1 MKARVGIF
9 LFLLTAVVAGGE
21 EAGAKFIIFDSVA
34 YTGVEDEEALCSI
47 HQYGTPVV
55 VPDSAD
61 FYHTTGYWGETSFEL
76 FLPDSEFV
84 LALDFRLRVP
94 SLLSADT
101 IVLTINGEHTSI
113 FTGWWQHHKNSYLF
127 LLSGADTS
135 LPINIMLPSQKCVL
149 TRVHI
154 DEKAI
159 FESSPSLEE
168 FSAVD
173 QFRSVRIQ
181 WQFSNL
187 DGIISITILR
197 GEDLSAP
204 FHQVATIPA
213 TYSEWID
220 WNVEPGELYFYR
232 LTWRDIYGNEYQSET
247 DTPPFGSP
255 KLVQDFVELVN
266 ITTLEGIYPEDISD
280 RFQIPQFVSITDSVS
295 GVSGEI
301 RETEE
306 GDIILEFQEGDHNII
321 FTSIGEHTDLFE
333 WLVLRPLISSSECD
347 VVWVKVNEKNVGL
360 CIREYVRE
368 TAVFHDTSQLLYLF
382 KSQLHQISPE
392 EYYPNLTLNTERN
405 KLKLQDIPFSCQV
418 DLYYRVN
425 EKMTEDF
432 LLKLIETYN
441 SDINLLRDGSCQFFE
456 MDIHRDIIKDLRKTL
471 FAWEDELQDVFYVL
485 GDIQTLRITE
495 FVPPTRGDSG
505 WVELM
510 VMGEGTIHTADYCL
524 KVGES
529 DCFYLPDAEMPVG
542 EVILSP
548 IPENILLDSTKYGT
562 LIYLFSRDSDIPADS
577 LWFPPLN
584 LEGSIGRQLNGEL
597 VYHPEPTPGLC
608 EISSSQNQII
618 INEFSLSLED
628 TEDISYQDEGQ
639 INLDVELYLLDIES
653 VSITDLR
660 LVMDFHEENPIW
672 VDQLEW
678 IEQFYTLSL
687 PIVFPPR
694 GNHLLQLQRLD
705 PNDGWVNDQIIWLNS
720 SREGHWS
727 RIPDGGKWQVSE
739 ERTLGESNLLLIR
752 EMESL
757 LVPEVF
763 VLYQN
768 HPNPFNMSTT
778 IHFDLLQGGIVTLIV
793 VDAAGREVSTLIQE
807 EEMTPG
813 HYRFLWEGDHI
824 GSGIYFFTLR
834 VLLNDLN
841 FFVDSRKMVYL
852 K

>member
-9 LFLLTAVVAGGE
+9 LFLLTAVIAGGE
-21 EAGAKFIIFDSVA
+21 KAGAKFIIFDSAA
-34 YTGVEDEEALCSI
+34 YAGAEDKEALYSI
-47 HQYGTPVV
+47 HQYGTPVIV
-55 VPDSAD
+55 SDSVGFSNTA
-61 FYHTTGYWGETSFEL
+61 GYWGETSFEL

-84 LALDFRLRVP
+84 LALDFCLRVP
-94 SLLSADT
+94 SLLSEDT
-101 IVLTINGEHTSI
+101 LVININGEHTSI
-113 FTGWWQHHKNSYLF
+113 FTGWWQHHKNTYLF

-135 LPINIMLPSQKCVL
+135 VPINIMLPSQKCVL
-149 TRVHI
+149 TQVYI
-154 DEKAI
+154 DKKATL
-159 FESSPSLEE
+159 ESFPSLEE

-181 WQFSNL
+181 WQFSNQKS
-187 DGIISITILR
+187 IKSITIQR
-197 GEDLSAP
+197 SEDLSAP

-220 WNVEPGELYFYR
+220 WNVEFSELYFYR
-232 LTWRDIYGNEYQSET
+232 LTWNDIYGNEYQSET

-255 KLVQDFVELVN
+255 KPIQDFVEVVN
-266 ITTLEGIYPEDISD
+266 VTTLKGIYPEDISD
-280 RFQIPQFVSITDSVS
+280 RFQIPQFVSITDSIS
-295 GVSGEI
+295 GMIGEF

-306 GDIILEFQEGDHNII
+306 DDVILEFQEEDKSII
-321 FTSIGEHTDLFE
+321 FTSIDKHTDLFE
-333 WLVLRPLISSSECD
+333 RLVLHPLISSSKCD

-360 CIREYVRE
+360 CLREVVRE
-368 TAVFHDTSQLLYLF
+368 TAVFYDTSQLLHLF
-382 KSQLHQISPE
+382 KSQLHQISLE
-392 EYYPNLTLNTERN
+392 EYYPNLSLDTEQDQLA
-405 KLKLQDIPFSCQV
+405 LKDIPFSRQV
-418 DLYYRVN
+418 DLYYHMK

-432 LLKLIETYN
+432 LQKRIETYN
-441 SDINLLRDGSCQFFE
+441 AVINLLRDGSCQFFE
-456 MDIHRDIIKDLRKTL
+456 MDIQRDIIKDLRKTL
-471 FAWEDELQDVFYVL
+471 FTWDVELQDIIYLL
-485 GDIQTLRITE
+485 GDILTLRITE
-495 FVPPTRGDSG
+495 VVPPTVGDSG

-510 VMGEGTIHTADYCL
+510 VMGEGTIHTSDYCL

-529 DCFYLPDAEMPVG
+529 DCFSLPDAEMLAG

-548 IPENILLDSTKYGT
+548 IPEIILLDSTNYGT
-562 LIYLFSRDSDIPADS
+562 LIYLYNRNSDIPVDS

-584 LEGSIGRQLNGEL
+584 LEGSIGRQLNDEL

-608 EISSSQNQII
+608 EISSSQKQII

-628 TEDISYQDEGQ
+628 TEDILSQDEGQ
-639 INLDVELYLLDIES
+639 INLEVELYLHDIES

-660 LVMDFHEENPIW
+660 LVMDFHEESSIW

-678 IEQFYTLSL
+678 REQFYTLSL
-687 PIVFPPR
+687 PIVFPPI

-720 SREGHWS
+720 SREAHWS

-739 ERTLGESNLLLIR
+739 ERSFSESNTLLKR
-752 EMESL
+752 QMESL

-763 VLYQN
+763 ILYQN

-778 IHFDLLQGGIVTLIV
+778 IHFDLLQGGTVTLIV

-834 VLLNDLN
+834 VLLDDLN